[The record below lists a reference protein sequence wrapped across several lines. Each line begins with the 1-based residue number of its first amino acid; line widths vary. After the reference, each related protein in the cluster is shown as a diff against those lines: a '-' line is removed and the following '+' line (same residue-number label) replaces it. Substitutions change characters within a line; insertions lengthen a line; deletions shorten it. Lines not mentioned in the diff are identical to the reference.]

1 MDNQKSYYAIIPAT
15 IRYDKDL
22 TANAKLLYGEISA
35 LCNEK
40 GHCWAKN
47 SYFAELY
54 GVDKK
59 TISNWISMLAKKG
72 YINVILE
79 YRSDSKEIANRFI
92 EIVDTPYPSKNGYPI
107 NKKMDTPIHQNVKDN
122 NTYINNTNEYINN
135 NKSNMNLIIDFYNNN
150 IGQLTQRGL
159 EYLEAY
165 TDDFDE
171 DVIIYAMELAVKN
184 NARTISYITA
194 ILDNWHKSDLHN
206 LVDIKNKKKQKEEP
220 KTESRNYSE
229 DFFNSLYAN

>member
-15 IRYDKDL
+15 VRYDNIP
-22 TANAKLLYGEISA
+22 ANAKLLYGEITA

-40 GHCWAKN
+40 GFCWAKN
-47 SYFAELY
+47 SYFADLY

-59 TISNWISMLAKKG
+59 TVSNWISILANKG
-72 YINVILE
+72 YISIEMVYKE
-79 YRSDSKEIANRFI
+79 GTKEIENRFI
-92 EIVDTPYPSKNGYPI
+92 KITDTYPQKNGYPI
-107 NKKMDTPIHQNVKDN
+107 HEKMDTPIHEKMEEN
-122 NTYINNTNEYINN
+122 NTIINNTVEYINN

-165 TDDFDE
+165 LDDFDE
-171 DVIIYAMELAVKN
+171 EVIVYAMELAVKN
-184 NARTISYITA
+184 NVRTISYITA

-206 LVDIKNKKKQKEEP
+206 LAEIKNKKQKKEIEQ
-220 KTESRNYSE
+220 EGRNYSD
-229 DFFNSLYAN
+229 DFYNSLYAN